1 MPHAGEPVARNYVI
15 ATFGKGSLEG
25 LLQVRILER
34 KSDGLRFQLGT
45 QTALLGGRSE
55 VHGLF

>member
-45 QTALLGGRSE
+45 QTAL
-55 VHGLF
+55 